1 MNKLS
6 DTIDNKS
13 KIFILAFRIFSL
25 RLSYYTLG
33 GFQSSW
39 DEWNNFLVPS
49 TNKTLKIGSYFLWC
63 LGSAAIQNSTNNRMY
78 VWKDISQYYSYL
90 RALLFII
97 VSSQIGNETL

>member
-1 MNKLS
+1 M
-6 DTIDNKS
+6 DNAY
-13 KIFILAFRIFSL
+13 KIFIPAFRIFSL
-25 RLSYYTLG
+25 RLTYNTLG
-33 GFQSSW
+33 AFQSSW